1 MHRLVQRMVRTNMM
15 DRAVVV
21 HHAMMRHDMM
31 HRGVVRHPVVVGRRR
46 GRRRDEGRGGQK
58 ERERREQGVAL
69 GHDGTPGESRRCG
82 GQVDSRGEE
91 TTLIG

>member
-1 MHRLVQRMVRTNMM
+1 V
-15 DRAVVV
+15 
-21 HHAMMRHDMM
+21 
-31 HRGVVRHPVVVGRRR
+31 
-46 GRRRDEGRGGQK
+46 
-58 ERERREQGVAL
+58 VAL